1 MATKNTNKTA
11 KDASKRERDFDV
23 DKFFADMEAENKRNL
38 PTGAINGMPDKQPRP
53 DMHFDINLWAWIPN
67 NPPISDNNDGA
78 SIGKDKP
85 SINRMLES
93 EEQIN
98 GISVRIVESVNMG
111 NDETLPQASIDE
123 KAVQSEHQCTIA
135 PGKSI
140 QPKVSKAAK
149 ASVHQPSALEN
160 PTAKEANEIP
170 DPAPQR
176 EVSIAEPIYQ
186 PDFSEHPTVEQ
197 SKKSRI
203 SAKKVD
209 ADFDELCRGFIHP
222 ASLGEKKPVF
232 LPLALRD
239 RLDDI
244 ARLSGDRR
252 VSASHIAI
260 NIISRWIDDNRD
272 TLNRKISNKDFSI

>member
-1 MATKNTNKTA
+1 M
-11 KDASKRERDFDV
+11 
-23 DKFFADMEAENKRNL
+23 
-38 PTGAINGMPDKQPRP
+38 
-53 DMHFDINLWAWIPN
+53 
-67 NPPISDNNDGA
+67 SD
-78 SIGKDKP
+78 SSEP
-85 SINRMLES
+85 S
-93 EEQIN
+93 
-98 GISVRIVESVNMG
+98 
-111 NDETLPQASIDE
+111 
-123 KAVQSEHQCTIA
+123 
-135 PGKSI
+135 
-140 QPKVSKAAK
+140 
-149 ASVHQPSALEN
+149 
-160 PTAKEANEIP
+160 
-170 DPAPQR
+170 
-176 EVSIAEPIYQ
+176 
-186 PDFSEHPTVEQ
+186 TVEQ

-209 ADFDELCRGFIHP
+209 ADFDELCREFIHP

>member
-1 MATKNTNKTA
+1 MTRISYTKSTPHEEDYLVAWNPLIT
-11 KDASKRERDFDV
+11 EPPF
-23 DKFFADMEAENKRNL
+23 
-38 PTGAINGMPDKQPRP
+38 PGM
-53 DMHFDINLWAWIPN
+53 HLDIGLCRWIPDD
-67 NPPISDNNDGA
+67 IEDFAAKHAAEFDEVVSKYKNDTGTHK
-78 SIGKDKP
+78 SKSSKKRK
-85 SINRMLES
+85 SKES
-93 EEQIN
+93 
-98 GISVRIVESVNMG
+98 
-111 NDETLPQASIDE
+111 T
-123 KAVQSEHQCTIA
+123 VQSEHQCTTA
-135 PGKSI
+135 PSKPTQS
-140 QPKVSKAAK
+140 KVSKAAT
-149 ASVHQPSALEN
+149 ATEHQPSALDN
-160 PTAKEANEIP
+160 PIANEVAEIP
-170 DPAPQR
+170 ISAPVIETSDAETHSQSKPDYSEPPA
-176 EVSIAEPIYQ
+176 
-186 PDFSEHPTVEQ
+186 VEQ

-209 ADFDELCRGFIHP
+209 ADFEELCREFIHP

>member
-1 MATKNTNKTA
+1 MAKSTKSSK
-11 KDASKRERDFDV
+11 ASDFD
-23 DKFFADMEAENKRNL
+23 ADTLIAEMQEQFRREKEAAQKKEALIKEYSIRWNMKDEESPLPGMKLNAWCYRWEPENIEEFIRKHGEECKKIIAEL
-38 PTGAINGMPDKQPRP
+38 KE
-53 DMHFDINLWAWIPN
+53 
-67 NPPISDNNDGA
+67 
-78 SIGKDKP
+78 DKP
-85 SINRMLES
+85 
-93 EEQIN
+93 
-98 GISVRIVESVNMG
+98 
-111 NDETLPQASIDE
+111 
-123 KAVQSEHQCTIA
+123 VQSEHQCTIA
-135 PGKSI
+135 PGKPT
-140 QPKVSKAAK
+140 QPRVSKAAI
-149 ASVHQPSALEN
+149 ATENQPPELDN
-160 PTAKEANEIP
+160 PTIKEADVIP
-170 DPAPQR
+170 VSAPVI
-176 EVSIAEPIYQ
+176 ETPVAETHPQ
-186 PDFSEHPTVEQ
+186 PMSDSSEPSTVEQ

-209 ADFDELCRGFIHP
+209 ADFDELCREFIHP